1 MIGCIIQA
9 RTNSKRLPK
18 KILKIL
24 DDKKNVLE
32 YVINQVK
39 NSTKIDKIVIA
50 TTEKI
55 DDDIIMN
62 ISKSNNCDYFRG
74 SEKDVL
80 DRYFNCAKKFNFD
93 VIVRITSDC
102 PLIDP
107 EIIDKVLEKFLM
119 EDYDYVTNTFPR
131 TYPKGLDVEV
141 FSYSILERMCKDAK
155 LPSERE
161 HVTQFIL
168 NHDEFRIGNVEYE
181 NDLSQLRWTLDQKED
196 LDFLLNVIK
205 GIDSRPILMDNI
217 LKLLEKNPELKEIN
231 SGIDPDQGIKKSKEE
246 DKIFLKGNNN

>member
-9 RTNSKRLPK
+9 RVNSTRFPK
-18 KILKIL
+18 KILQNL
-24 DDKKNVLE
+24 DGKKCVLD

-39 NSTKIDKIVIA
+39 NSKKIDQIIIA
-50 TTEKI
+50 TTSLK
-55 DDDIIMN
+55 DDDIVID
-62 ISKSNNCDYFRG
+62 ISEKNDCQVFRG
-74 SEKDVL
+74 DEDDVL
-80 DRYFNCAKKFNFD
+80 DRYFQCARKFELD
-93 VIVRITSDC
+93 AIVRITSDC

-107 EIIDKVLEKFLM
+107 QIIDQVIGEF
-119 EDYDYVTNTFPR
+119 ESGSFDYVTNTFPR

>member
-1 MIGCIIQA
+1 LIGCIIQA

-18 KILKIL
+18 KILKII
-24 DDKKNVLE
+24 DNNKNVLE

-50 TTEKI
+50 TTEKV
-55 DDDIIMN
+55 DDDIIIN

-80 DRYFNCAKKFNFD
+80 DRYFNCAKRFNFD

-107 EIIDKVLEKFLM
+107 EIIDKVLEKFLT

-141 FSYSILERMCKDAK
+141 FSFSVLERMWINAK

-168 NHDEFRIGNVEYE
+168 NHDEFRIGNVEHE

-196 LDFLLNVIK
+196 LEFLLNIIK
-205 GIDSRPILMDNI
+205 GIDSRPILMNNI
-217 LKLLEKNPELKEIN
+217 LNLLEKNPELKEIN

-246 DKIFLKGNNN
+246 DKAFLKENNN